1 VLADLSFSYTVAATC
16 IDADGYTVTFATTGG
31 TTDASATV
39 TFEDPAPTWTVSPAA
54 YKTVFG
60 STNTLVATLSDQ
72 YGRPTASKAVV
83 ASVTGRNVASTSYT
97 TNAAGQVTWTA
108 TDASTSTLLLTDTVT
123 FTYNYTNSLATNTAA
138 TGSRVIT
145 YAATAIAVGSI
156 ALVENDA
163 DNSVAIDQVQSTP
176 GVPAAGSQTTYTA
189 TLKTALGAPV
199 TSGVLVTFTGGADDL
214 FYGSSVGVTDANGQA
229 SVIVYRNKAGYAS
242 ITATAGG
249 VSSAVAGLVEYVNAA
264 GDARNVTITAEPAS
278 VVSAGTTT
286 ITATVTD
293 RWGNPV
299 NGVAV
304 TFAEL
309 GAGRLSGTSGTTNL
323 AGKTAVDF
331 TSNAGETGTNSVSV
345 ALNAVAQS
353 ADIAGYVGA
362 VAVAGV
368 TAGNRANAVTVTVTA
383 DTSTSTADALL
394 ALAQALG
401 TRDQA
406 SATVDA
412 AAEATDAAN
421 AATDAANAAAEAAD
435 AATAAAQDASDAVA
449 ALSAQVSEA
458 IAGLKKQLVSLTNLV
473 IKIQKK
479 VKA

>member
-1 VLADLSFSYTVAATC
+1 
-16 IDADGYTVTFATTGG
+16 
-31 TTDASATV
+31 
-39 TFEDPAPTWTVSPAA
+39 
-54 YKTVFG
+54 
-60 STNTLVATLSDQ
+60 
-72 YGRPTASKAVV
+72 
-83 ASVTGRNVASTSYT
+83 
-97 TNAAGQVTWTA
+97 
-108 TDASTSTLLLTDTVT
+108 
-123 FTYNYTNSLATNTAA
+123 
-138 TGSRVIT
+138 
-145 YAATAIAVGSI
+145 
-156 ALVENDA
+156 
-163 DNSVAIDQVQSTP
+163 
-176 GVPAAGSQTTYTA
+176 
-189 TLKTALGAPV
+189 
-199 TSGVLVTFTGGADDL
+199 
-214 FYGSSVGVTDANGQA
+214 
-229 SVIVYRNKAGYAS
+229 VYRNKAGYAS
-242 ITATAGG
+242 ITATANG
-249 VSSAVAGLVEYVNAA
+249 VSSSAAGDVEWVNAA
-264 GDARNVTITAEPAS
+264 GDRRNIAITAEPAS
-278 VVSAGTTT
+278 VVSAGTST

-299 NGVAV
+299 SGVTV

-309 GAGRLSGTSGTTNL
+309 GAGRISSTSVNTNT
-323 AGKTAVDF
+323 AGKAAVDF
-331 TSNAGETGTNSVSV
+331 TSNAGETGTNSVTASITG
-345 ALNAVAQS
+345 AQS
-353 ADIAGYVGA
+353 ADLAGYVGA

-368 TAGNRANAVTVTVTA
+368 TAGNKTIATTMTVTK

>member
-1 VLADLSFSYTVAATC
+1 LTA
-16 IDADGYTVTFATTGG
+16 
-31 TTDASATV
+31 
-39 TFEDPAPTWTVSPAA
+39 SPAN
-54 YKTVFG
+54 YKNIYG
-60 STNTLVATLSDQ
+60 STNTFTATLADQ
-72 YGRPTASKAVV
+72 YGRPLASKAVT
-83 ASVTGRNVASTSYT
+83 ASVTGRNVASTALT

-108 TDASTSTLLLTDTVT
+108 TDASTSTLLLVDTVT
-123 FTYNYTNSLATNTAA
+123 FTHNYTNSLATNSVASVART
-138 TGSRVIT
+138 VT
-145 YAATAIAVGSI
+145 YAATAIAVGAI
-156 ALVENDA
+156 AIT
-163 DNSVAIDQVQSTP
+163 DNATVTAGVKTVSIDQVQSTP
-176 GVPAAGSQTTYTA
+176 GVPATGSQITYTA
-189 TLKTALGAPV
+189 TLKTSLGAPV
-199 TSGVLVTFTGGADDL
+199 TSGVPVTFTGGADDK
-214 FYGSSVGVTDANGQA
+214 FYGSNVGVTDANGQA

-249 VSSAVAGLVEYVNAA
+249 VSSLADSDVEYVNAA
-264 GDARNVTITAEPAS
+264 ADARNVTIIGEPAS
-278 VVSAGTTT
+278 VVSAGTST

-299 NGVAV
+299 SGVAV

-309 GAGRLSGTSGTTNL
+309 GAGRISATTVNTNT
-323 AGKTAVDF
+323 AGKAAVDF
-331 TSNAGETGTNSVSV
+331 TSNAGETGTNSVTASITG
-345 ALNAVAQS
+345 AQS
-353 ADIAGYVGA
+353 ADLAGYVGA

-368 TAGNRANAVTVTVTA
+368 TAGNKTIATTMTVTK